1 MLGTGAVITNTVDPY
16 EEIIILFHHTIPRMT
31 GRGQQFI
38 VPKNLPYP
46 CPAGCGRCFQTEQGQ
61 NHHISSAKS
70 CAWYKKGKLAE
81 VTAHEEDLDNLD
93 NLEPGDV
100 LGDLHQEMFQLVPA
114 QLGKY
119 T

>member
-16 EEIIILFHHTIPRMT
+16 EEIITLFHHTIPRMT

-81 VTAHEEDLDNLD
+81 VTAPEEDLDNLED
-93 NLEPGDV
+93 LEPGDV
-100 LGDLHQEMFQLVPA
+100 LSDIHHEMFQLVPA